1 VLCEDEAGPFQA
13 IPQPGESWQPEGT
26 PDTQP
31 HEYFRGGTAKMLTLF
46 RPASGQLRTRPV
58 TRTTNTVIHP
68 WLMGELE
75 DILAGL
81 PEADDFFMRDWARWR
96 WPDERIR
103 EYTSNPAPYVR
114 MLVVL
119 DNLKG
124 HYSRRF
130 VGWCLEKGVALLY
143 TPLSGSWLNMAESAQ
158 RIIIRRVISGQHY
171 ETSEEL
177 MGALCSASHWWN
189 ENPTPFIWGGKRR
202 ERRLR
207 ARERRHSLGGSA
219 VYCHKPLTVRGN
231 CALRRAA

>member
-1 VLCEDEAGPFQA
+1 
-13 IPQPGESWQPEGT
+13 
-26 PDTQP
+26 
-31 HEYFRGGTAKMLTLF
+31 M
-46 RPASGQLRTRPV
+46 